1 MEEQRERKSAAA
13 ALDSAEKQAKSQK
26 VLLRNTEDQLTASKT
41 QIVTLKKK
49 LEEAEKAKVQAERA
63 RDQAE
68 QDGYDARVAETE
80 EALRAEVPGYVGI
93 TAPRRGM
100 KLSTRPRLRLHLHIG
115 RQRTSTTPLPSG
127 GLFPLLRGLM
137 SSPRWQR

>member
-1 MEEQRERKSAAA
+1 M
-13 ALDSAEKQAKSQK
+13 
-26 VLLRNTEDQLTASKT
+26 LLRNTEDQLTASKT

-93 TAPRRGM
+93 TAPR
-100 KLSTRPRLRLHLHIG
+100 
-115 RQRTSTTPLPSG
+115 
-127 GLFPLLRGLM
+127 
-137 SSPRWQR
+137 